1 MKRRTEAQWRTLFTE
16 QANSGLTVEDF
27 CKAQGLNSSYFSVR
41 RKQLLSTDK
50 ANVTTGFVAVSMPG
64 QGHVMM
70 IELYLGDALQ
80 LRVPASVSPHWLAA
94 LIQHLRA

>member
-16 QANSGLTVEDF
+16 QADSGLTVEDF
-27 CKAQGLNSSYFSVR
+27 CKARGLNSSYFSVR

-50 ANVTTGFVAVSMPG
+50 ANITTGFVAVSMPG